1 MERKIGEIFEY
12 DGEWYQCVEQ
22 CVEHEGC
29 HGCTFDLSYGI
40 RCSFNGVPHCSAYR
54 SDGKPVIFKKLEKVG
69 EPYELYGHLIQ
80 KYRFFHSPAIQ
91 INGNCISKTINTDN
105 IIKIEIKQNKE
116 DMEVKNN
123 NHYDGRMDDECI
135 PLCDALNSL
144 PGVET
149 TSSCC
154 GHCKNDFRI
163 FFNCNNSYSLAVI
176 ARAFNRR
183 YSGTFLEWKIEI
195 ETHDNGRYDFVM
207 HSVKPYPNET
217 EMKTDVGQ
225 LIENLKTWKAE
236 EYKEYFNYESKEK
249 CLFNRMPQ
257 EAKKENEQKP
267 SIKPFNLEAAK
278 ADKPVCTRSGKQA
291 RIVCFDKVGVY
302 SIIALVR
309 EEKMETC
316 HFYSQDG
323 KCADCGSEYD
333 LMMLCEKKRGYVNV
347 YSDMI
352 YTTLE
357 DADNARKNANTRN
370 YIQTL
375 EVEWEEQAE
384 QHG

>member
-1 MERKIGEIFEY
+1 MERKIGEIFKY

-29 HGCTFDLSYGI
+29 HSCAFDLSYGI

-69 EPYELYGHLIQ
+69 DTYEKRVSDGTFSTFQRYKVCTPVILPQKPYIYFNFID
-80 KYRFFHSPAIQ
+80 S
-91 INGNCISKTINTDN
+91 TIEM
-105 IIKIEIKQNKE
+105 EIKQNKE
-116 DMEVKNN
+116 DMEANNN

-154 GHCKNDFRI
+154 GHCKNDFMI

-183 YSGTFLEWKIEI
+183 YSGTFLEWKIEV
-195 ETHDNGRYDFVM
+195 ETHDNGRYDFFM
-207 HSVKPYPNET
+207 HSVKPYPNVS
-217 EMKTDVGQ
+217 EMRTDVGQ
-225 LIENLKTWKAE
+225 LIENLETWKTK
-236 EYKEYFNYESKEK
+236 EYKEYFNYEGEEK
-249 CLFNRMPQ
+249 HLFNRMPQ

-267 SIKPFNLEAAK
+267 SIKPFDLEAAK
-278 ADKPVCTRSGKQA
+278 ANKPVCTRSGKKV
-291 RIVCFDKVGVY
+291 RIVCFDKVGAYPV
-302 SIIALVR
+302 IALVQ
-309 EEKMETC
+309 EEGIETC

-323 KCADCGSEYD
+323 KCADSGSEYD
-333 LMMLCEKKRGYVNV
+333 LMMLPKKKKGYVNI
-347 YSDMI
+347 YSNLI
-352 YTTLE
+352 HNTLE
-357 DADNARKNANTRN
+357 DADKVRKRINNSN
-370 YIQTL
+370 YLYTL
-375 EVEWEEQAE
+375 EVEWEE
-384 QHG
+384 

>member
-29 HGCTFDLSYGI
+29 HDCAFDISYGI

-69 EPYELYGHLIQ
+69 DTYEKRVSDGTFSTFQ
-80 KYRFFHSPAIQ
+80 KYKVWNPVILPQNPYIYFNFTDS
-91 INGNCISKTINTDN
+91 TIE
-105 IIKIEIKQNKE
+105 IGIKQNKE
-116 DMEVKNN
+116 DMEEKKQ
-123 NHYDGRMDDECI
+123 
-135 PLCDALNSL
+135 
-144 PGVET
+144 
-149 TSSCC
+149 C
-154 GHCKNDFRI
+154 GDNRFRT
-163 FFNCNNSYSLAVI
+163 I
-176 ARAFNRR
+176 ARAKEHLFQATNIAEDKKELEVLD
-183 YSGTFLEWKIEI
+183 SFLLRCWQMGWLKQYEDIE
-195 ETHDNGRYDFVM
+195 E
-207 HSVKPYPNET
+207 SKS
-217 EMKTDVGQ
+217 
-225 LIENLKTWKAE
+225 NLK
-236 EYKEYFNYESKEK
+236 
-249 CLFNRMPQ
+249 
-257 EAKKENEQKP
+257 
-267 SIKPFNLEAAK
+267 PFDLEAAK
-278 ADKPVCTRSGKQA
+278 ANKPVCTRSGKQA

-333 LMMLCEKKRGYVNV
+333 LVMFHQKKKGYVNV
-347 YSDMI
+347 YSNMI
-352 YTTLE
+352 YVTLE
-357 DADNARKNANTRN
+357 DADNARKNANNSN